1 MQIIRDGFVWF
12 DVTKKAKEVYASRL
26 FELYLINEEGSP
38 LLVQNYTDL
47 NEALELGIPIAVP
60 VDLQVDQ
67 LKLMYGFVTDLGKK
81 LKKDYKS
88 IPKKDR
94 LFTYEQFI
102 VARFSNLIDGRLWNE
117 ENFIIATD
125 LTEDQIVSVLSPFV
139 ERKRDL
145 DEDYTNEDLVDELEY
160 VYQDSTIIEVN
171 PKRISI

>member
-102 VARFSNLIDGRLWNE
+102 VARFSNLIDGRL
-117 ENFIIATD
+117 
-125 LTEDQIVSVLSPFV
+125 
-139 ERKRDL
+139 
-145 DEDYTNEDLVDELEY
+145 
-160 VYQDSTIIEVN
+160 
-171 PKRISI
+171 